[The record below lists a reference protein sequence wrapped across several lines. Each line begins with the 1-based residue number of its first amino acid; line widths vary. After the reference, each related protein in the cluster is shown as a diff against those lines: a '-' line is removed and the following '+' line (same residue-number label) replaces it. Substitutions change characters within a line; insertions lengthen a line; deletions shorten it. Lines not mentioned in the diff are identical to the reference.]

1 MNLPSLQIGN
11 ITAKIPIIQGGM
23 GIGVSMSDLASA
35 VANNFGIGIISAAQP
50 GFKEDDFETNSKE
63 ANKRSLRNEIRKA
76 RILSPN
82 GIIGVNIMV
91 AMKNY
96 KEMVETSVK
105 EKIDL
110 IISGA
115 GLPMDLPEMVKGS
128 ETKAVPI
135 VSSGKA
141 AALIAKIW
149 DKRYSYLPDAVVV
162 EGPQAG
168 GHLGFKLEQL
178 NNIENY
184 ALTNIVKEVISSLKP
199 FEQKYN
205 KKIPVIAAGGVYTRE
220 DIENCINA
228 GAAGVQMAT
237 RFVATYECDA
247 DIKYKEAYI
256 NAKEEDIEIVKSPV
270 GMPGRAIKN
279 NFLEKVKN
287 GNIKIDKCF
296 GCIKTCNPNDTPYCI
311 TKALIN
317 AVTGNIDEG
326 LIFVGANAYK
336 IDKITSVK
344 ELMEE
349 LTY

>member
-23 GIGVSMSDLASA
+23 GIGVSMSGLASA

-128 ETKAVPI
+128 ETKAIPI

-256 NAKEEDIEIVKSPV
+256 NAKEENIEIVKSPV

-279 NFLEKVKN
+279 KFLEKVKN

-349 LTY
+349 LAY

>member
-23 GIGVSMSDLASA
+23 GIGVSMSGLASA

-256 NAKEEDIEIVKSPV
+256 NAKKEDIEIVKSPV

-279 NFLEKVKN
+279 KFLEKVKN

-349 LTY
+349 LAY